1 VDQAVRVSTEEQ
13 NGNTQATAV
22 TAAQANLQ
30 TAKDELANKIESL
43 QIDEKI

>member
-13 NGNTQATAV
+13 NGNTQAT
-22 TAAQANLQ
+22 TAQAALQ
-30 TAKDELANKIESL
+30 AAKDDLASKIESL